1 MHSPRITL
9 LSGDNPPSSS
19 AKCLLHAL
27 SPQQPSCCEGEEE
40 VEKKKKNRPSANQ
53 QAAGCSPKLRPRFYS
68 VSRNGTLLVR
78 SWGADWTIAW
88 AIYLTSPLFVPFPFA
103 PASSSMSNFILPIPK
118 SFPSHRQRATNT
130 FLRQPQQ
137 RNCRLSR
144 EVSLGDFRNAQLNR
158 SPQNPITR
166 KRKSLEASQKHN
178 WRTQSPSWHPKL
190 NLVSIKW
197 FSQQLSI
204 PE

>member
-1 MHSPRITL
+1 
-9 LSGDNPPSSS
+9 
-19 AKCLLHAL
+19 
-27 SPQQPSCCEGEEE
+27 
-40 VEKKKKNRPSANQ
+40 
-53 QAAGCSPKLRPRFYS
+53 
-68 VSRNGTLLVR
+68 
-78 SWGADWTIAW
+78 
-88 AIYLTSPLFVPFPFA
+88 
-103 PASSSMSNFILPIPK
+103 MSNFILPIPK

-144 EVSLGDFRNAQLNR
+144 EVSLGDFRNAQQNR

-166 KRKSLEASQKHN
+166 QRKSLEASQKHN

-204 PE
+204 PELPDSSEPCFNLNITVPEDTMFCKSSVHAELYQLYLFFMGTLTFVLRTILFQRQT